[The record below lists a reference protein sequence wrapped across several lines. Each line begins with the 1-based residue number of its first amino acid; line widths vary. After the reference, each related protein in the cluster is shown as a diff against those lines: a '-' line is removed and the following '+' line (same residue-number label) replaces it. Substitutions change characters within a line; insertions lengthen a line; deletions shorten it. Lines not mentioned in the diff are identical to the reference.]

1 LSLKEAI
8 EMVQK
13 FSENIMQENENL
25 MLYIKKNIEMDKF
38 RNFVRKDLEGVK
50 MMQYDTPD
58 KQQFEDFENTGL
70 KMDLSTS

>member
-1 LSLKEAI
+1 
-8 EMVQK
+8 MVQK